1 MKLAAEK
8 VKRDEELRQQQKIEQ
23 ERNLKLAAEKVKR
36 DEEIRQRQQQKIEQ
50 EQKLQE
56 IER

>member
-36 DEEIRQRQQQKIEQ
+36 DEELRQQQKIEQ